1 MDTATNAV
9 ATATRQ
15 PRFRMTL
22 LAWFSIA
29 SLLLTAVGVYGLVAH
44 SVARRAREIAIRV
57 ALGARA
63 AMVIRMVARG
73 ALTTAALGTLV
84 GSAAALAL
92 STALTS
98 VIYGVDARDPMSFLM
113 AAAVLLGVTAVAA
126 LIPALRATRIEP
138 THVLRAD

>member
-1 MDTATNAV
+1 
-9 ATATRQ
+9 
-15 PRFRMTL
+15 
-22 LAWFSIA
+22 
-29 SLLLTAVGVYGLVAH
+29 LTAVGVYGLVAH